1 MAIQDTAGSET
12 ATEIELRVDTGE
24 CFFVWASR
32 EASCRLSLEHL
43 VHRSGGELLEFF
55 AVDGAEP
62 GDVVQMAD
70 EVAAIAEARILR
82 EALDGGLVQLIVTGP
97 CVTTT
102 LADAGAVTR
111 SVTASE
117 GTGRV
122 VANVPAH
129 ADVRTVVE
137 TFRSRHPGSQLLAS
151 RRGSGSI
158 PVRSERGLKG
168 ALAAHL
174 TDRQIEVFRT
184 AYLGGYFEWPRE
196 SSSEECAQM
205 LGISQPTFSQHMR
218 AIQRSMAEC
227 LFASVPPR
235 GY

>member
-1 MAIQDTAGSET
+1 MAVQDTPKAHT
-12 ATEIELRVDTGE
+12 PTEIELRVDRE
-24 CFFVWASR
+24 CFFVRASA

-43 VHRSGGELLEFF
+43 VHRSGGALLEFF
-55 AVDGAEP
+55 AVGGAEP
-62 GDVVQMAD
+62 GTIVGMAD
-70 EVAAIAEARILR
+70 GVSAIDEARVVR
-82 EALDGGLVQLIVTGP
+82 EALDGGLVQLLVTGP

-111 SVTASE
+111 SVAASD

-129 ADVRTVVE
+129 VDVRTVVE
-137 TFRSRHPGSQLLAS
+137 TFRSRHSGSELLAS
-151 RRGSGSI
+151 RQDTGSI

-168 ALAAHL
+168 TLAARL

-184 AYLGGYFEWPRE
+184 AYLSGYFEWPRE
-196 SSSEECAQM
+196 RSARECAEL

-218 AIQRSMAEC
+218 AIQSEIAGC
-227 LFASVPPR
+227 LFESAPR
-235 GY
+235 Q